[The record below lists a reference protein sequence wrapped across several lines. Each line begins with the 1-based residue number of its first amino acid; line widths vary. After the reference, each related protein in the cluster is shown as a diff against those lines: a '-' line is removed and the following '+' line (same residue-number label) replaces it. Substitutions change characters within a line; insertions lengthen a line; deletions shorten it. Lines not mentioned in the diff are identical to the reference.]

1 MRPGQRGKLEEGEDR
16 VRLVVAERSPSRLD
30 RAVGADRL
38 RARDDHLGVV
48 AVDAIRGRRDDRASE
63 VDERDADA
71 VTVDRLHHAHVI
83 GIELPVGDPRVV
95 HAVRRLPERVDDR
108 RVALVVTEFG
118 PERPGRTEHEQR
130 VVARRDARRD
140 DLLCPDPGL
149 LGEQRDEAL
158 VGDLLSPSEPE
169 R

>member
-16 VRLVVAERSPSRLD
+16 IRLVVAERSPSRLD
-30 RAVGADRL
+30 RALGADRL

-48 AVDAIRGRRDDRASE
+48 TVDAIRGRRDDRASE
-63 VDERDADA
+63 VDERHADA
-71 VTVDRLHHAHVI
+71 VVRLHHAHVI

-95 HAVRRLPERVDDR
+95 DAVRRLPERVDDR

-130 VVARRDARRD
+130 VVARRDARGD

-158 VGDLLSPSEPE
+158 VGDLLSPSEAE